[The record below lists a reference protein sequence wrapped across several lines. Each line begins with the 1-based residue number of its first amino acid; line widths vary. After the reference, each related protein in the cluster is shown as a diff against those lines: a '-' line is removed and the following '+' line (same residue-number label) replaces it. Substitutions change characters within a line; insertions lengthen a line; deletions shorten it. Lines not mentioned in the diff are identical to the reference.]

1 MKAVAAAD
9 EVAGQLLVLA
19 VVPEPDFRGL
29 AGEVMDADVGRLEQD
44 LAAIGEPPVD
54 QILHHLL
61 LAIDGHALADEL
73 AEIDVVQGAAEA
85 EIDAVVEH
93 AFALHARAHADLDQ
107 EVARPL
113 LDQSGADA
121 ALDIVAAAVLQH
133 DGLDARQM
141 QEMRQHQ
148 PGRPGADD
156 TDLRAHSAL
165 LLRGSVALIA
175 MARPAARRDGRGI
188 ALHFSADR
196 GGSDPQP
203 GKRHP
208 RNALSPAP
216 HRGRR

>member
-1 MKAVAAAD
+1 MKTIAAAD
-9 EVAGQLLVLA
+9 EVARQLLVPA
-19 VVPEPDFRGL
+19 VVPEPDLRGL

-73 AEIDVVQGAAEA
+73 AEIDVVQGPAEA

-93 AFALHARAHADLDQ
+93 AFALHARARADLHQ

-121 ALDIVAAAVLQH
+121 TLDIVTAAVLQH
-133 DGLDARQM
+133 DRLDARQM

-148 PGRPGADD
+148 PGRPCPDN
-156 TDLRAHSAL
+156 TDLRAH
-165 LLRGSVALIA
+165 
-175 MARPAARRDGRGI
+175 
-188 ALHFSADR
+188 
-196 GGSDPQP
+196 
-203 GKRHP
+203 
-208 RNALSPAP
+208 
-216 HRGRR
+216 